1 MGRPPIFIINSISVM
16 AKSKSFFGLRKG
28 STKTLTF
35 SVLDGQQITKD
46 RVTDVKNP
54 RSKAQMEQRCILK
67 TAALA
72 YSTLKSIVD
81 HSFEG
86 TTYGAASQRKFMQL
100 NTAIVRD
107 NAHDG
112 KSLIGFA
119 SYKDSTPNMGQ
130 FIISQGSLA
139 PIPAGVI
146 SLSFAASSLAITYN
160 GGVASTAALAN
171 ALGVNLGDIVTLC
184 ALVQNSDKNAIFVW
198 LRMMI
203 PAEDVEVNADNV
215 KFESNK
221 RFSVSF
227 DSNAVGTIL
236 FDAVDKVTSNSAAL
250 YGVIRS
256 QKSDAGYKRSNTTL
270 NLSVGSVVYDAKW
283 SPAVLTY
290 PQGESYILNGGD
302 QGSSPSAG
310 GVTPSPSPDE
320 PATLYAVT
328 INNST
333 AAVVSGAGQYAA
345 GANVSIRATS
355 VPEGKVAQ
363 FSGVP
368 GNQGAVTGASVT
380 FVMPANAV
388 TITVALV
395 DASSVKYQVTSNI
408 GSGITGIGEY
418 AAGSSVTLTNTTGY
432 SINSWTIKKASGGNV
447 EANRSGN
454 TITFTMP
461 AENVQSNI
469 DLAYE

>member
-1 MGRPPIFIINSISVM
+1 MGRPPIFIINTIPIM

-139 PIPAGVI
+139 PIPAGVM
-146 SLSFAASSLAITYN
+146 SLSFAANSLAVTYN

-171 ALGVNLGDIVTLC
+171 ALGVNLGDIVTIC
-184 ALVQNSDKNAIFVW
+184 ALAQNSDKNAIFVW
-198 LRMMI
+198 LRMI
-203 PAEDVEVNADNV
+203 LPAEDVVVNADNV

-227 DSNAVGTIL
+227 ESNVVASIL
-236 FDAVDKVTSNSAAL
+236 FDAVDKVTANSAAL

-270 NLSVGSVVYDAKW
+270 NLSVGSVIYDAKW

-302 QGSSPSAG
+302 QGSAPSAG
-310 GVTPSPSPDE
+310 GVTPTPDPEE
-320 PATLYAVT
+320 PAKEYQVTIVNNTEATISGHGKYTAGQDVHLYAE
-328 INNST
+328 
-333 AAVVSGAGQYAA
+333 
-345 GANVSIRATS
+345 S
-355 VPEGKVAQ
+355 VPEGKVAS
-363 FSGVP
+363 FSNVP
-368 GNQGAVTGASVT
+368 GQEGAVQGSSVH
-380 FVMPANAV
+380 FVMPANNV
-388 TITVALV
+388 EITIALV
-395 DASSVKYQVTSNI
+395 DAGTTKYNVSGNMQSSV
-408 GSGITGIGEY
+408 TGYGEY
-418 AAGSSVTLTNTTGY
+418 AEGANVRLTYTGSNPIS
-432 SINSWTIKKASGGNV
+432 SWTAKTASNQPV
-447 EANRSGN
+447 QVTKSGK
-454 TITFTMP
+454 TLSFTMP
-461 AENVQSNI
+461 AENVI
-469 DLAYE
+469 CDLMASAE

>member
-1 MGRPPIFIINSISVM
+1 M

-146 SLSFAASSLAITYN
+146 SLSFAANSLAINYN

-198 LRMMI
+198 LRMML
-203 PAEDVEVNADNV
+203 PSEDIAVNADNV

-227 DSNAVGTIL
+227 DGNVVASIL
-236 FDAVDKVTSNSAAL
+236 FDAIDKVTSNSAAL

-270 NLSVGSVVYDAKW
+270 SLSVGSVIYDAKW

-302 QGSSPSAG
+302 QGSAPSAG
-310 GVTPSPSPDE
+310 GVTPTPDPEE
-320 PATLYAVT
+320 PATKYAVT

-345 GANVSIRATS
+345 GANVSIVATS
-355 VPEGKVAQ
+355 VPEGKIAQ

-368 GNQGAVTGASVT
+368 GNEGAVQGSSVA

-395 DASSVKYQVTSNI
+395 DASAVKYQVTSNI
-408 GSGITGIGEY
+408 GEGITGLGEY

-432 SINSWTIKKASGGNV
+432 PITSWTIVKASGGNV
-447 EANRSGN
+447 DARRNGN
-454 TITFTMP
+454 SLTFTMP
-461 AENVQSNI
+461 AENVQSRI
-469 DLAYE
+469 DLVYE

>member
-1 MGRPPIFIINSISVM
+1 M

-146 SLSFAASSLAITYN
+146 SLSFTAGSLAINYN

-184 ALVQNSDKNAIFVW
+184 ALVQNSDKDAIFVW
-198 LRMMI
+198 LRMI
-203 PAEDVEVNADNV
+203 LPSADIEVNAENV

-227 DSNAVGTIL
+227 DGNVVASIL
-236 FDAVDKVTSNSAAL
+236 FDAVDKVTANSAAL

-270 NLSVGSVVYDAKW
+270 NLSVGSVIYDAKW

-302 QGSSPSAG
+302 QGSAPSAG
-310 GVTPSPSPDE
+310 GVTPSPSPEE
-320 PATLYAVT
+320 PATKYAVT

-333 AAVVSGAGQYAA
+333 AAVVSGEGQYAA
-345 GANVSIRATS
+345 GDNVSIVATS

-368 GNQGAVTGASVT
+368 GNEGAVTGASIA

-408 GSGITGIGEY
+408 GEGITGLGEY

-432 SINSWTIKKASGGNV
+432 TINSWTIKKASGGNV

-469 DLAYE
+469 DLTYE

>member
-1 MGRPPIFIINSISVM
+1 M

-67 TAALA
+67 TTSLA

-86 TTYGAASQRKFMQL
+86 VTYGAASQRKFMQV

-107 NAHDG
+107 NAADFH
-112 KSLIGFA
+112 SVIGFA

-130 FIISQGSLA
+130 YVISQGSLA
-139 PIPAGVI
+139 PIPANVI
-146 SLSFAASSLAITYN
+146 SLSFAANSLSISYN

-171 ALGVNLGDIVTLC
+171 ALGVNLGDIITLC
-184 ALVQNSDKNAIFVW
+184 ALVQNTDKTAIFVW
-198 LRMMI
+198 LRMML
-203 PAEDVEVNADNV
+203 PSEDVEVNSNNV

-221 RFSVSF
+221 RFSVAF
-227 DSNAVGTIL
+227 ESNVIATIN
-236 FDAVDKVTSNSAAL
+236 FDAVDKITSNSAAL

-270 NLSVGSVVYDAKW
+270 NLSVGNVIYDAKW

-302 QGSSPSAG
+302 QGSAPSEG
-310 GVTPSPSPDE
+310 GSTPTPSPDE
-320 PATLYAVT
+320 PATKYAVT

-333 AAVVSGAGQYAA
+333 AAVVSGEGEYAP
-345 GANVSIRATS
+345 GANVSIVASS

-368 GNQGAVTGASVT
+368 GNEGAVQGTSVT
-380 FVMPANAV
+380 FVMPSNAV
-388 TITVALV
+388 QITVTLV
-395 DASSVKYQVTSNI
+395 DAPAQKYRVTSNI
-408 GSGITGIGEY
+408 SSDVTGLGEY
-418 AAGSSVTLTNTTGY
+418 NVGDKVTVTYTGGASNIEWIVTNDGGLSV
-432 SINSWTIKKASGGNV
+432 SVQKSGKSVSFN
-447 EANRSGN
+447 
-454 TITFTMP
+454 MP
-461 AENVQSNI
+461 AANVTCTLSQIN
-469 DLAYE
+469 E

>member
-1 MGRPPIFIINSISVM
+1 M

-67 TAALA
+67 TTSLA

-146 SLSFAASSLAITYN
+146 SLSFAASSLAINYN

-171 ALGVNLGDIVTLC
+171 ALGVNLGDIVTIC

-198 LRMMI
+198 LRMI
-203 PAEDVEVNADNV
+203 LPSDDVAVNADNV

-221 RFSVSF
+221 RFSVAF
-227 DSNAVGTIL
+227 ESNVVATIN
-236 FDAVDKVTSNSAAL
+236 FDAVDKITSESAAL

-256 QKSDAGYKRSNTTL
+256 QKSDAGFKRSNTTL
-270 NLSVGSVVYDAKW
+270 NLSVGTVVYDAKW

-302 QGSSPSAG
+302 QGSAPSAG
-310 GVTPSPSPDE
+310 GVTPSPDPVE
-320 PATLYAVT
+320 PATKYAVT

-333 AAVVSGAGQYAA
+333 AAVVSGEGQYAA
-345 GANVSIRATS
+345 GDNVSIVATS

-368 GNQGAVTGASVT
+368 GNEGAVTGASVA

-408 GSGITGIGEY
+408 GEGITGLGEY

-432 SINSWTIKKASGGNV
+432 TINSWTIKKASGGNV
-447 EANRSGN
+447 EANRNGN

-469 DLAYE
+469 NLTYE

>member
-1 MGRPPIFIINSISVM
+1 
-16 AKSKSFFGLRKG
+16 
-28 STKTLTF
+28 
-35 SVLDGQQITKD
+35 
-46 RVTDVKNP
+46 
-54 RSKAQMEQRCILK
+54 
-67 TAALA
+67 
-72 YSTLKSIVD
+72 
-81 HSFEG
+81 
-86 TTYGAASQRKFMQL
+86 MQL

-171 ALGVNLGDIVTLC
+171 ALGVNLGDIVTIC
-184 ALVQNSDKNAIFVW
+184 ALVQNSDKDAIFVW
-198 LRMMI
+198 LRMI
-203 PAEDVEVNADNV
+203 LPTDDVQVNADNV

-227 DSNAVGTIL
+227 ESNVVASIL
-236 FDAVDKVTSNSAAL
+236 FDAVDKVTANSAAL

-270 NLSVGSVVYDAKW
+270 NLSVGTVVYDAKW

-302 QGSSPSAG
+302 QGSAPSAG
-310 GVTPSPSPDE
+310 GVTPSPSPVE
-320 PATLYAVT
+320 PATKYAVT

-345 GANVSIRATS
+345 GANVSIVATS
-355 VPEGKVAQ
+355 VPDGKVAQ

-368 GNQGAVTGASVT
+368 GNEGAVQGSSVT

-388 TITVALV
+388 TISVALV

-408 GSGITGIGEY
+408 GEGITGIGEY

-432 SINSWTIKKASGGNV
+432 TINSWTIVKASGGNV
-447 EANRSGN
+447 QANRSGN

-461 AENVQSNI
+461 AENVRSNI
-469 DLAYE
+469 NLAYE

>member
-1 MGRPPIFIINSISVM
+1 M

-54 RSKAQMEQRCILK
+54 RSKSQMEQRCILK
-67 TAALA
+67 TTALA

-100 NTAIVRD
+100 NTAIVRS
-107 NAHDG
+107 NANDTH
-112 KSLIGFA
+112 SVIGFA

-139 PIPAGVI
+139 PLPAGVM
-146 SLSFAASSLAITYN
+146 SLSFAANSLAITYN

-198 LRMMI
+198 LRMI
-203 PAEDVEVNADNV
+203 LPANDAEVNTDNV

-221 RFSVSF
+221 RFSITF
-227 DSNAVGTIL
+227 DSNVVATIN
-236 FDAVDKVTSNSAAL
+236 FDAVDKISANSAAL

-256 QKSDAGYKRSNTTL
+256 QKSDIGFKRSNTTL
-270 NLSVGSVVYDAKW
+270 NLSVGNVVYDAKW

-302 QGSSPSAG
+302 QGSAPSAG
-310 GVTPSPSPDE
+310 GVTPGPGPEE
-320 PATLYAVT
+320 PAKEYNVTIVNNTEATISGNGKYTAGQDVYLYAE
-328 INNST
+328 
-333 AAVVSGAGQYAA
+333 
-345 GANVSIRATS
+345 S
-355 VPEGKVAQ
+355 VPEGKVAS
-363 FSGVP
+363 FSNVP
-368 GNQGAVTGASVT
+368 GQEGTVQGSSVH
-380 FVMPANAV
+380 FVMPANNV
-388 TITVALV
+388 EITVTLV
-395 DASSVKYQVTSNI
+395 NTSTTKYNVSGNMQSSV
-408 GSGITGIGEY
+408 TGYGEY
-418 AAGSSVTLTNTTGY
+418 AEGASVRLTYTGSNPIT
-432 SINSWTIKKASGGNV
+432 SWTAKTASNQPV
-447 EANRSGN
+447 QVTKSGK
-454 TITFTMP
+454 TLSFTMP
-461 AENVQSNI
+461 AENVI
-469 DLAYE
+469 CDLMASAE

>member
-1 MGRPPIFIINSISVM
+1 M

-67 TAALA
+67 TTALA

-86 TTYGAASQRKFMQL
+86 ITYGAMSQRKFMQL
-100 NTAIVRD
+100 NTAVVRN

-146 SLSFAASSLAITYN
+146 TLSFAANSLAVTYN

-184 ALVQNSDKNAIFVW
+184 ALAQNSDKNAIFVW
-198 LRMMI
+198 LRMML
-203 PAEDVEVNADNV
+203 PADDVAVNADNV

-236 FDAVDKVTSNSAAL
+236 FDAVDKITADSAAL
-250 YGVIRS
+250 YGFIRS
-256 QKSDAGYKRSNTTL
+256 QKSDMGYKRSNTTL
-270 NLSVGSVVYDAKW
+270 NLSVGTVVYDAKW

-302 QGSSPSAG
+302 QGSAPSAG

-320 PATLYAVT
+320 PATMYAVT

-345 GANVSIRATS
+345 GANVSIQATS

-368 GNQGAVTGASVT
+368 GNEGAVTGASVA

-388 TITVALV
+388 TITVTLV
-395 DASSVKYQVTSNI
+395 NKPTTKYSVSAESGSESKFTGLGQYNEGDEVTVTYTASDTLDSLEPISANIQGGGSVRVTKVSAKSVK
-408 GSGITGIGEY
+408 
-418 AAGSSVTLTNTTGY
+418 
-432 SINSWTIKKASGGNV
+432 
-447 EANRSGN
+447 
-454 TITFTMP
+454 FTMP
-461 AENVQSNI
+461 AGNVVVSPVF
-469 DLAYE
+469 YSE

>member
-1 MGRPPIFIINSISVM
+1 M

-67 TAALA
+67 TTALA

-139 PIPAGVI
+139 PIPAGVM
-146 SLSFAASSLAITYN
+146 SLSFAANSLAVTYN

-184 ALVQNSDKNAIFVW
+184 ALAQNSDKNAIFVW
-198 LRMMI
+198 LRMI
-203 PAEDVEVNADNV
+203 LPSDDIQVNAENV

-227 DSNAVGTIL
+227 DGNVVASIL
-236 FDAVDKVTSNSAAL
+236 FDAVDKVTANSAAL

-302 QGSSPSAG
+302 QGSAPSAG
-310 GVTPSPSPDE
+310 GVTPTPDPVE
-320 PATLYAVT
+320 PATKYEVT

-345 GANVSIRATS
+345 GDNVSIVATS

-368 GNQGAVTGASVT
+368 NNEGAVQGSSVA
-380 FVMPANAV
+380 FVMPASAV

-432 SINSWTIKKASGGNV
+432 PITSWTITKASGGNV
-447 EANRSGN
+447 QANRNGN
-454 TITFTMP
+454 SISFTMP
-461 AENVQSNI
+461 AENVESKIN
-469 DLAYE
+469 LVYE

>member
-1 MGRPPIFIINSISVM
+1 M

-67 TAALA
+67 TTALA

-100 NTAIVRD
+100 NTAIVRA
-107 NAHDG
+107 NANDTR
-112 KSLIGFA
+112 SVIGFA

-146 SLSFAASSLAITYN
+146 SLSFAANSLAVTYN

-184 ALVQNSDKNAIFVW
+184 ALAQNSDKNAIFVW
-198 LRMMI
+198 LRMI
-203 PAEDVEVNADNV
+203 LPAEDVEVNADNV

-227 DSNAVGTIL
+227 ESNAVGTIL
-236 FDAVDKVTSNSAAL
+236 FDTVDKITADSAAL

-256 QKSDAGYKRSNTTL
+256 QKSDMGYKRSNTTL

-302 QGSSPSAG
+302 QGSAPSAG
-310 GVTPSPSPDE
+310 GVTPSPSPEE
-320 PATLYAVT
+320 PATKYAVT

-345 GANVSIRATS
+345 GANVSIAATS

-368 GNQGAVTGASVT
+368 GNEGAVTGASVS

-395 DASSVKYQVTSNI
+395 DASSAKYRVTSNI
-408 GSGITGIGEY
+408 GSGVTGIGEY
-418 AAGSSVTLTNTTGY
+418 AAGTSVTLTNTTGY
-432 SINSWTIKKASGGNV
+432 SINSWTIEKASGGNV

-461 AENVQSNI
+461 AENVNSNI

>member
-1 MGRPPIFIINSISVM
+1 M

-67 TAALA
+67 TTALA

-100 NTAIVRD
+100 NTAIVRA
-107 NAHDG
+107 NANDTR
-112 KSLIGFA
+112 SVIGFA

-146 SLSFAASSLAITYN
+146 SLSFAANSLAVTYN

-184 ALVQNSDKNAIFVW
+184 ALAQNSDKNAIFVW
-198 LRMMI
+198 LRMI
-203 PAEDVEVNADNV
+203 LPAEDVEVNADNV

-236 FDAVDKVTSNSAAL
+236 FDAVDKITADSAAL

-256 QKSDAGYKRSNTTL
+256 QKSDMGYKRSNTTL
-270 NLSVGSVVYDAKW
+270 NLSVGTVVYDAKW

-302 QGSSPSAG
+302 QGSAPSAG
-310 GVTPSPSPDE
+310 GVTPSPSPEE
-320 PATLYAVT
+320 PATKYAVT

-345 GANVSIRATS
+345 GANVSIAATS

-368 GNQGAVTGASVT
+368 GNEGAVTGASVS

-408 GSGITGIGEY
+408 SEGITGIGEY

-432 SINSWTIKKASGGNV
+432 TINSWTINKASGGNV

-461 AENVQSNI
+461 AENVQSHI
-469 DLAYE
+469 SLAYE

>member
-1 MGRPPIFIINSISVM
+1 M

-67 TAALA
+67 TTSLA

-86 TTYGAASQRKFMQL
+86 VTYGAASQRKFMQV
-100 NTAIVRD
+100 NTAIVRA
-107 NAHDG
+107 NAADVR
-112 KSLIGFA
+112 SVIGFA

-130 FIISQGSLA
+130 YVISQGSLA
-139 PIPAGVI
+139 PIPANVI
-146 SLSFAASSLAITYN
+146 SLSFAANALAISYN
-160 GGVASTAALAN
+160 GGIASTSALAN
-171 ALGVNLGDIVTLC
+171 ALGVNLGDIITLC
-184 ALVQNSDKNAIFVW
+184 ALVQNTDKNAIFIW
-198 LRMMI
+198 LRMI
-203 PAEDVEVNADNV
+203 LPSEDVEVNANNV

-221 RFSVSF
+221 RFSVAF
-227 DSNAVGTIL
+227 ESNVVATIN
-236 FDAVDKVTSNSAAL
+236 FDAVDKITANSAAL

-270 NLSVGSVVYDAKW
+270 NLSVGNIIYDAKW

-302 QGSSPSAG
+302 QGSAPSEG
-310 GVTPSPSPDE
+310 GSTPTPSPDE
-320 PATLYAVT
+320 PATKYAVT

-333 AAVVSGAGQYAA
+333 AAVVSGEGEYAP
-345 GANVSIRATS
+345 GANVSIVASS

-368 GNQGAVTGASVT
+368 GNEGAVQGASVA
-380 FVMPANAV
+380 FVMPSNAV
-388 TITVALV
+388 QITVTLV
-395 DASSVKYQVTSNI
+395 DAPTQKYKVTSSVPNESTGQGDYNVGDIVTVTYTGNAQNTEWIVTKQGGGTISANK
-408 GSGITGIGEY
+408 SGK
-418 AAGSSVTLTNTTGY
+418 SV
-432 SINSWTIKKASGGNV
+432 
-447 EANRSGN
+447 
-454 TITFTMP
+454 TFTMP
-461 AENVQSNI
+461 AANVTCQLTQI
-469 DLAYE
+469 QE

>member
-1 MGRPPIFIINSISVM
+1 M

-146 SLSFAASSLAITYN
+146 SLSFAANSLAVNYN

-184 ALVQNSDKNAIFVW
+184 ALAQNSDKNAIFVW
-198 LRMMI
+198 LRMI
-203 PAEDVEVNADNV
+203 LPAEDVEVNANNV

-227 DSNAVGTIL
+227 DSNVVASIL
-236 FDAVDKVTSNSAAL
+236 FDAVDKITADSAAL

-270 NLSVGSVVYDAKW
+270 NLSVGSVIYDAKW

-302 QGSSPSAG
+302 QGSAPSAG
-310 GVTPSPSPDE
+310 GVTPTPDPEE
-320 PATLYAVT
+320 PATKYAVT

-333 AAVVSGAGQYAA
+333 AAVVSGEGQYAA
-345 GANVSIRATS
+345 GDNVSIVATS

-368 GNQGAVTGASVT
+368 GNEGAVQGSSVA

-408 GSGITGIGEY
+408 GEGITGLGEY
-418 AAGSSVTLTNTTGY
+418 AAGSSVSLTNTTGY
-432 SINSWTIKKASGGNV
+432 PITSWTIDKASGGHV

-461 AENVQSNI
+461 AENVESKIN
-469 DLAYE
+469 LVYE

>member
-1 MGRPPIFIINSISVM
+1 M

-67 TAALA
+67 TTALA

-100 NTAIVRD
+100 NTAIVRA
-107 NAHDG
+107 NANDTR
-112 KSLIGFA
+112 SVIGFA

-139 PIPAGVI
+139 PIPAGVM
-146 SLSFAASSLAITYN
+146 SLSFAANSLAITYN

-184 ALVQNSDKNAIFVW
+184 ALVQSSDKNAIFVW
-198 LRMMI
+198 LRMI
-203 PAEDVEVNADNV
+203 LPAEDAEVNADIV

-221 RFSVSF
+221 RFSVAF
-227 DSNAVGTIL
+227 ESNVVATIN
-236 FDAVDKVTSNSAAL
+236 FDAVDKITANSAAL

-256 QKSDAGYKRSNTTL
+256 QKSDMGYKRSNTTL
-270 NLSVGSVVYDAKW
+270 NLSVGTVVYDAKW

-302 QGSSPSAG
+302 QGSAPSAG
-310 GVTPSPSPDE
+310 GVTPSPSPEE
-320 PATLYAVT
+320 PATKYAVT

-345 GANVSIRATS
+345 GDNVSIAATS

-368 GNQGAVTGASVT
+368 GNEGAVTGASVA

-395 DASSVKYQVTSNI
+395 DASSAKYKVTSNI

-432 SINSWTIKKASGGNV
+432 SINSWTIEKASGGNV

-461 AENVQSNI
+461 AENVTSNI
-469 DLAYE
+469 DLSYE

>member
-1 MGRPPIFIINSISVM
+1 M

-67 TAALA
+67 TTSLA

-86 TTYGAASQRKFMQL
+86 VTYGAASQRKFMQV
-100 NTAIVRD
+100 NTAIVRN
-107 NAHDG
+107 NAADFH
-112 KSLIGFA
+112 SVIGFA

-130 FIISQGSLA
+130 YVISQGSLA
-139 PIPAGVI
+139 PIPANVI
-146 SLSFAASSLAITYN
+146 SLSFAANALSVSYN
-160 GGVASTAALAN
+160 GGVASTSALAN
-171 ALGVNLGDIVTLC
+171 ALGVNLGDIITLC
-184 ALVQNSDKNAIFVW
+184 ALAQNTDKTAIFVW
-198 LRMMI
+198 LRMI
-203 PAEDVEVNADNV
+203 LPSEDVEVNSNNV

-221 RFSVSF
+221 RFSVAF
-227 DSNAVGTIL
+227 ESNVIATIN
-236 FDAVDKVTSNSAAL
+236 FDAVDKITSNSAAL

-270 NLSVGSVVYDAKW
+270 NLSVGNVIYDAKW

-302 QGSSPSAG
+302 QGSAPSEG
-310 GVTPSPSPDE
+310 GSTPTPSPDE
-320 PATLYAVT
+320 PGTKYAVT

-333 AAVVSGAGQYAA
+333 AAVVSGEGEYAP
-345 GANVSIRATS
+345 GANVSIVAS
-355 VPEGKVAQ
+355 SIPEGKVAQ

-368 GNQGAVTGASVT
+368 GNEGTVQGASVA
-380 FVMPANAV
+380 FVMPSNSV
-388 TITVALV
+388 QITVTLV
-395 DASSVKYQVTSNI
+395 DAPAQKYRVTSNV
-408 GSGITGIGEY
+408 SSDVTGLGEY
-418 AAGSSVTLTNTTGY
+418 NVGDKVTVTYTGAASNIEWVVTNDGGLSV
-432 SINSWTIKKASGGNV
+432 SVQKSGKSVSFN
-447 EANRSGN
+447 
-454 TITFTMP
+454 MP
-461 AENVQSNI
+461 AANVTCTLSQIN
-469 DLAYE
+469 E

>member
-1 MGRPPIFIINSISVM
+1 M

-146 SLSFAASSLAITYN
+146 SLSFAAGSLAINYN

-184 ALVQNSDKNAIFVW
+184 ALVQNSDKDAIFVW
-198 LRMMI
+198 LRMI
-203 PAEDVEVNADNV
+203 LPSDDVEVNADNV

-221 RFSVSF
+221 RFSVGF
-227 DSNAVGTIL
+227 DGNVVASIL
-236 FDAVDKVTSNSAAL
+236 FDAVDKVTANSAAL

-256 QKSDAGYKRSNTTL
+256 QKSDAGYKRSNATL
-270 NLSVGSVVYDAKW
+270 NLSVGTVVYDAKW

-302 QGSSPSAG
+302 QGSAPSAG
-310 GVTPSPSPDE
+310 GVTPSPSPEE
-320 PATLYAVT
+320 PATKYAVT

-333 AAVVSGAGQYAA
+333 AAVVSGEGQYAA
-345 GANVSIRATS
+345 GDNVSIVATS

-368 GNQGAVTGASVT
+368 GNTGAVTGASVA

-388 TITVALV
+388 TITVALIDQPSSKYSV
-395 DASSVKYQVTSNI
+395 SAESGYEGKFTGLGQYNEGDEVTVTYTASDTLDPTEPISASIQGGGSVRVTKLSAKSVK
-408 GSGITGIGEY
+408 
-418 AAGSSVTLTNTTGY
+418 
-432 SINSWTIKKASGGNV
+432 
-447 EANRSGN
+447 
-454 TITFTMP
+454 FTMP
-461 AENVQSNI
+461 AGNVVVSPTF
-469 DLAYE
+469 YSE

>member
-1 MGRPPIFIINSISVM
+1 M

-67 TAALA
+67 TTSLA

-86 TTYGAASQRKFMQL
+86 VTYGAASQRKFMQV

-112 KSLIGFA
+112 KSVIGFA

-130 FIISQGSLA
+130 YVISQGSLA
-139 PIPAGVI
+139 PIPANVI
-146 SLSFAASSLAITYN
+146 SLSFAANALAVNYN
-160 GGVASTAALAN
+160 GGVASTSALAN
-171 ALGVNLGDIVTLC
+171 ALGVNLGDIITLC
-184 ALVQNSDKNAIFVW
+184 ALVQNTDKNAIFVW
-198 LRMMI
+198 LRMI
-203 PAEDVEVNADNV
+203 LPSEDVEVNADNV

-221 RFSVSF
+221 RFSVAF
-227 DSNAVGTIL
+227 ESNVIATIN
-236 FDAVDKVTSNSAAL
+236 FDAVDKITSNSAAL

-270 NLSVGSVVYDAKW
+270 NLSVGNVIYDAKW

-302 QGSSPSAG
+302 QGSAPSEG
-310 GVTPSPSPDE
+310 GSTPTPSPDE
-320 PATLYAVT
+320 PTTKYAVT

-333 AAVVSGAGQYAA
+333 AAVVSGEGEYAP
-345 GANVSIRATS
+345 GANVSIVASS

-368 GNQGAVTGASVT
+368 GNEGAVQGASVA
-380 FVMPANAV
+380 FVMPSNAV
-388 TITVALV
+388 QITVTLV
-395 DASSVKYQVTSNI
+395 DAPAQKYRVTSNT
-408 GSGITGIGEY
+408 SNDVTGLGEY
-418 AAGSSVTLTNTTGY
+418 NVGDRVTVTYTGALSNIEWIVTNDGGLSV
-432 SINSWTIKKASGGNV
+432 SVQKSGKSVSFN
-447 EANRSGN
+447 
-454 TITFTMP
+454 MP
-461 AENVQSNI
+461 AANVTCQLTTIN
-469 DLAYE
+469 E

>member
-1 MGRPPIFIINSISVM
+1 MGRPPIFIINTIPIM

-67 TAALA
+67 TTALA

-100 NTAIVRD
+100 NTAIVRN

-184 ALVQNSDKNAIFVW
+184 ALVQNSDKDAIFVW
-198 LRMMI
+198 LRMI
-203 PAEDVEVNADNV
+203 LPSEDVVVNAENV

-236 FDAVDKVTSNSAAL
+236 FDAVDKVTSDSAAL

-302 QGSSPSAG
+302 QGSAPSAG
-310 GVTPSPSPDE
+310 GVTPTPDPVE
-320 PATLYAVT
+320 PATKYAVS

-345 GANVSIRATS
+345 GDNVSIVATS

-368 GNQGAVTGASVT
+368 GNEGAVQGSSVA
-380 FVMPANAV
+380 FVMPASAV

-408 GSGITGIGEY
+408 GAGITGLGEY
-418 AAGSSVTLTNTTGY
+418 AAGSSVSLTNTTGY
-432 SINSWTIKKASGGNV
+432 PITSWTIDKASGGHV
-447 EANRSGN
+447 EANRNGN

-469 DLAYE
+469 NLVYE

>member
-1 MGRPPIFIINSISVM
+1 M

-67 TAALA
+67 TTALA

-86 TTYGAASQRKFMQL
+86 TTYGAMSQRKFMQL
-100 NTAIVRD
+100 NSAIVRN

-146 SLSFAASSLAITYN
+146 SLSFAANSLAVTYN

-171 ALGVNLGDIVTLC
+171 ALGVNLGDIVTIC
-184 ALVQNSDKNAIFVW
+184 ALAQNSDKNAIFVW
-198 LRMMI
+198 LRMML
-203 PAEDVEVNADNV
+203 PADDVAVNADNV

-236 FDAVDKVTSNSAAL
+236 FDAVDKITADSAAL

-256 QKSDAGYKRSNTTL
+256 QKSDMGYKRSNTTL
-270 NLSVGSVVYDAKW
+270 NLSVGTVVYDAKW

-302 QGSSPSAG
+302 QGSAPSAG
-310 GVTPSPSPDE
+310 GVAPSPSPEE
-320 PATLYAVT
+320 PATKYAVT

-345 GANVSIRATS
+345 GANVSIQATS

-368 GNQGAVTGASVT
+368 GNEGAVTGASVA

-408 GSGITGIGEY
+408 GEGITGIGEY

-432 SINSWTIKKASGGNV
+432 TINSWAIEKASGGNV
-447 EANRSGN
+447 QANRSGN

-461 AENVQSNI
+461 AENVKSNI